1 MTRLAHRSRGTR
13 RLRHKSTSRS
23 RVPGVARRR
32 NTTPVPT
39 EESRSSPGGR
49 QDLRQQVASSPRF
62 PIVGIGASAGG
73 LEAFTQLLRALPNDT
88 GMAFVF
94 VQHLDPTHETVLT
107 DLLSKATRMPTNQ
120 VEDGTPVQP
129 DHVYVIPPN
138 HSLTISDGIL
148 RLGRRDKTHGR
159 HLPIDTFLA
168 SLADD
173 QGARAIGVILSGTGT
188 DGAIGLRAITST
200 GGVTFAQDERSA
212 PHAGMPHSA
221 VVAGA
226 VDLVLPA
233 REIAAELARIARHPY
248 VDSPAT
254 THGDAD
260 HAPGPDGLRQI
271 FLILRSATGTDF
283 QGYKPATVRRRVAR
297 RMLLQRIETF
307 ESYAR
312 HLRRHPAE
320 VQALH
325 DDLFVTV
332 TRFFRDADVFHALAR
347 TVFSG
352 MMKDRPRG
360 TPIRIW
366 TPGCAT
372 GEEAYSI
379 LIALTEFL
387 ETAKSGGDD
396 VAIQLFA
403 TDANAASIARA
414 RAGRYPESIALDVS
428 PERLRRF
435 FVKVDGQYQVTKSLR
450 DMTVFAVHNV
460 GTDPPFSRLD
470 LLTCRNVLIYLGPD
484 LQKRVLPVFHYALK
498 ATGFLLLGNAETPG
512 TFSDLF
518 VPVDKVHRIYARRP
532 GPPRAALGWRR
543 REPGGSAQRV
553 RHATAERVPTPP
565 EPELGREADRIL
577 LTKYAPA
584 GVIVND
590 DLEVLHVRGRTGPYL
605 ELPSGAASF
614 NLLKLLREGLLVD
627 VRAAVKRARTTGALV
642 RKDGAQV
649 RRNGGLVRVNIAVIP
664 LRASTAR
671 GATPGAFLVLF
682 EDSPSPTVSASQRK
696 GAGRMKRRGGQRTT
710 EALRAELESTKE
722 YLQAIINEREAA
734 NEELKSASEELQST
748 NEELQSTNEELET
761 SKEELQSV
769 NEELGTVNDELQAR
783 NAELGRLNSDLAN
796 ILSSVT
802 IPIIIVGPD
811 LRIRR
816 FTGMANR
823 VLNVVPT
830 DVGRSILDIR
840 WKIELEDVER
850 VLLGVIETLTP
861 WEHDVQDQDG
871 HWYSVRALPYR
882 SIDDKIDGAVI
893 AFIDV
898 DARRQLENEIQKRAD
913 GFERVST
920 MKDEFLALLSHELRT
935 PMSAM
940 LGWARLLRSGKLD
953 RERSAHAV
961 EIIERSMVL
970 QARLVED
977 MLDVSRIVAGK
988 LRVERRPIA
997 LRDVA
1002 EAAVE
1007 ALRPAAGAKRV
1018 QLASALGSDPAHVV
1032 GDSIRLQQ
1040 AIGNLLSNAL
1050 KFTPEGGTIE
1060 VRLGRT
1066 ESHVQ
1071 LQVRDTGEGIAADL
1085 LPHLFERFRQGEG
1098 SIIRPHAGLGL
1109 GLALTRYLVEQHEG
1123 TIRAESPGPR
1133 KGATFTV
1140 RLPAAPL
1147 GTEVATA
1154 ERGRAERL
1162 VAPPSLAGIRVLVVE
1177 DHDDTREFLAA
1188 VLGQCGAEVTTATS
1202 ARSAVAAFERAQPHV
1217 LVSDIAMPGEH
1228 GYSLIQTVR
1237 ALAPEHGGR
1246 VPALA
1251 LTAYVRP
1258 EDRERALAA
1267 GYNQH
1272 LAKPVDPL
1280 DLAGA
1285 VALLADRA

>member
-1 MTRLAHRSRGTR
+1 MR
-13 RLRHKSTSRS
+13 RKSTSRS
-23 RVPGVARRR
+23 PVPGATSR
-32 NTTPVPT
+32 NTASAST
-39 EESRSSPGGR
+39 EESRPSHEGR
-49 QDLRQQVASSPRF
+49 QDLRHEVASSSRF

-73 LEAFTQLLRALPNDT
+73 LEAFTNLLRALPNDT

-94 VQHLDPTHETVLT
+94 VQHLDPTHQTVLT
-107 DLLSKATRMPTNQ
+107 DLLSRATRMPTRQ

-138 HSLTISDGIL
+138 HSLTISGGIL
-148 RLGRRDKTHGR
+148 RLGSRDKTDGR

-168 SLADD
+168 SLADE
-173 QGARAIGVILSGTGT
+173 QGARAIGVILSGTGS
-188 DGAIGLRAITST
+188 DGAGGLRAVKSA

-212 PHAGMPHSA
+212 QHAGMPHSA

-233 REIAAELARIARHPY
+233 AEIATELARIARSLAAY
-248 VDSPAT
+248 QD
-254 THGDAD
+254 DAD
-260 HAPGPDGLRQI
+260 PAPERDGLRQI
-271 FLILRSATGTDF
+271 LLILRSATGTDF
-283 QGYKPATVRRRVAR
+283 QGYKPATVRRRVER
-297 RMLLQRIETF
+297 RMLLQRIPTF

-312 HLRRHPAE
+312 HLRQHRAE

-332 TRFFRDADVFHALAR
+332 TRFFRDPDVFHALVR
-347 TVFSG
+347 TVFPR
-352 MMKDRPRG
+352 MMKERPRK

-387 ETAKSGGDD
+387 EATKSGGDD
-396 VAIQLFA
+396 VEIQLFA

-435 FVKVDGQYQVTKSLR
+435 FVKVDGQYQVTKSFR
-450 DMTVFAVHNV
+450 DVAVFAVHNV
-460 GTDPPFSRLD
+460 ATDPPFSRLD

-498 ATGFLLLGNAETPG
+498 PTGFLLLGNAETPG

-518 VPVDKVHRIYARRP
+518 VPVNKAHHIYARRP
-532 GPPRAALGWRR
+532 GPPRAALGWTL
-543 REPGGSAQRV
+543 RELGGSAKP
-553 RHATAERVPTPP
+553 AASPTAERAPAPQ
-565 EPELGREADRIL
+565 EPELSREADRVL
-577 LTKYAPA
+577 LAKYAPA

-605 ELPSGAASF
+605 EMPSGAASF

-627 VRAAVKRARTTGALV
+627 VRAAVKRARTTGAPV

-649 RRNGGLVRVNIAVIP
+649 RRDGGLVRVNVAVIP
-664 LRASTAR
+664 LRASTVR
-671 GATPGAFLVLF
+671 GAAPGAFLVLF
-682 EDSPSPTVSASQRK
+682 EDSHPPAASTGQRK
-696 GAGRMKRRGGQRTT
+696 GAGRMKPPGQERTT
-710 EALRAELESTKE
+710 QALRAELESTKE

-769 NEELGTVNDELQAR
+769 NEELGTVNDELQVR

-802 IPIIIVGPD
+802 IPIVIVGPD

-816 FTGMANR
+816 FTGIANR
-823 VLNVVPT
+823 VLNVVPA

-840 WKIELEDVER
+840 WKIVLEDVER

-861 WEHDVQDQDG
+861 WEGDVQDQDG
-871 HWYSVRALPYR
+871 HWYSIRVLPYR
-882 SIDDKIDGAVI
+882 SIDDKIDGAVM

-898 DARRQLENEIQKRAD
+898 DARRQLENEVQKRAD
-913 GFERVST
+913 EFERVST
-920 MKDEFLALLSHELRT
+920 MKDEFLAMLSHELRT
-935 PMSAM
+935 PLSAM
-940 LGWARLLRSGKLD
+940 LGWVRLLRSGKLD
-953 RERSAHAV
+953 PGQSAHALEV
-961 EIIERSMVL
+961 IERNTVL
-970 QARLVED
+970 QARLIED
-977 MLDVSRIVAGK
+977 LLDVSRIVAGK
-988 LRVERRPIA
+988 LMVERRPVA
-997 LRDVA
+997 LRQVV

-1007 ALRPAAGAKRV
+1007 AFRPAASGKRV
-1018 QLASALGSDPAHVV
+1018 QLDTALGRDPVRV
-1032 GDSIRLQQ
+1032 LGDPIRLQQ
-1040 AIGNLLSNAL
+1040 AVGNLLSNAL
-1050 KFTPEGGTIE
+1050 KFTSEGGTID
-1060 VRLGRT
+1060 VWLGRT

-1085 LPHLFERFRQGEG
+1085 LPHLFERFRQGES
-1098 SIIRPHAGLGL
+1098 SIVRLHSGLGL

-1123 TIRAESPGPR
+1123 TVRAESPGPG

-1140 RLPAAPL
+1140 ILPAAPV
-1147 GTEVATA
+1147 GTEVAA
-1154 ERGRAERL
+1154 VEQEQERAERL
-1162 VAPPSLAGIRVLVVE
+1162 VAPTALVGLRVVVVD
-1177 DHDDTREFLAA
+1177 DHDDTLGFVAT
-1188 VLGQCGAEVTTATS
+1188 VLGQYGAEVTTATS
-1202 ARSAVAAFERAQPHV
+1202 VRTAVAAFERAKPHV

-1237 ALAPEHGGR
+1237 ALPPEQGGR

-1251 LTAYVRP
+1251 LTAYVRT
-1258 EDRERALAA
+1258 EDRERAFAA
-1267 GYNQH
+1267 GYNRH
-1272 LAKPVDPL
+1272 LVKPIDPIDLASAVADLAK
-1280 DLAGA
+1280 
-1285 VALLADRA
+1285 RA

>member
-1 MTRLAHRSRGTR
+1 
-13 RLRHKSTSRS
+13 
-23 RVPGVARRR
+23 
-32 NTTPVPT
+32 
-39 EESRSSPGGR
+39 
-49 QDLRQQVASSPRF
+49 
-62 PIVGIGASAGG
+62 VGIGASAGG
-73 LEAFTQLLRALPNDT
+73 LEAFTKLLQALPNDT

-107 DLLSKATRMPTNQ
+107 ELLSRATRMPTSQ

-129 DHVYVIPPN
+129 DHVYIIPPN
-138 HSLTISDGIL
+138 HSLTISGGIL
-148 RLGRRDKTHGR
+148 RLGSRDKTDGR

-173 QGARAIGVILSGTGT
+173 QGGRAIGVILSGSGS
-188 DGAIGLRAITST
+188 DGAGGLRAIKSA

-212 PHAGMPHSA
+212 QHAGMPHSA

-226 VDLVLPA
+226 ADLVLPPA
-233 REIAAELARIARHPY
+233 EIATELARIARHPY

-254 THGDAD
+254 SQGTAD
-260 HAPGPDGLRQI
+260 PAPERDGLRQI
-271 FLILRSATGTDF
+271 LLILRSATGTDF
-283 QGYKPATVRRRVAR
+283 QGYKPATVRRRVTR
-297 RMLLQRIETF
+297 RMLLHRIATF

-312 HLRRHPAE
+312 HLRQHRAE

-332 TRFFRDADVFHALAR
+332 TRFFRDPDAFHALVR
-347 TVFSG
+347 TVFPRL
-352 MMKDRPRG
+352 MKERPRK

-387 ETAKSGGDD
+387 ETTKNGRDD
-396 VAIQLFA
+396 VEIQLFA
-403 TDANAASIARA
+403 TDANIASIARA
-414 RAGRYPESIALDVS
+414 RSGRYPESIALDVS

-450 DMTVFAVHNV
+450 DVAVFAVHNV
-460 GTDPPFSRLD
+460 ATDPPFSRVD

-484 LQKRVLPVFHYALK
+484 LQKRVLPAFHYALK
-498 ATGFLLLGNAETPG
+498 PTGFLLLGNAETPG

-518 VPVDKVHRIYARRP
+518 VPVDKTHRIYARRP
-532 GPPRAALGWRR
+532 GSPRAALGWTRPALDR
-543 REPGGSAQRV
+543 TAEPASS
-553 RHATAERVPTPP
+553 ATAERAPAPQ
-565 EPELGREADRIL
+565 EPELSREADRVL
-577 LTKYAPA
+577 LAKYAPA

-605 ELPSGAASF
+605 EIPSGAASF

-627 VRAAVKRARTTGALV
+627 VRAAVKHARAAGAPV
-642 RKDGAQV
+642 RKDGAHV
-649 RRNGGLVRVNIAVIP
+649 RRNGGLVRVDIAVIP
-664 LRASTAR
+664 LRSSTAR
-671 GATPGAFLVLF
+671 RAEPGGFLVLF
-682 EDSPSPTVSASQRK
+682 EDTPSPAASASKRQGGGRRK
-696 GAGRMKRRGGQRTT
+696 PAGQERTT
-710 EALRAELESTKE
+710 QALRAELESTKD

-769 NEELGTVNDELQAR
+769 NEELGTVNDELQSR

-802 IPIIIVGPD
+802 IPIVIVDLD

-816 FTGMANR
+816 FTGIANR

-840 WKIELEDVER
+840 WKIVLEDIER
-850 VLLGVIETLTP
+850 VLLGVIRTLSP
-861 WEHDVQDQDG
+861 WEGDVQDQDG
-871 HWYSVRALPYR
+871 HWYSVRVLPYR
-882 SIDDKIDGAVI
+882 SIDDKTDGAVM

-898 DARRQLENEIQKRAD
+898 DARRQLENEMQKRAD
-913 GFERVST
+913 EFERVSA

-940 LGWARLLRSGKLD
+940 LGWAHLLRSGKLD
-953 RERSAHAV
+953 RDQSAHAV
-961 EIIERSMVL
+961 EIIERNMVL
-970 QARLVED
+970 QARLIED
-977 MLDVSRIVAGK
+977 LLDVSRIIAGK

-997 LRDVA
+997 LRDVV
-1002 EAAVE
+1002 EEAVE
-1007 ALRPAAGAKRV
+1007 ALRPAASTKRV
-1018 QLASALGSDPAHVV
+1018 QLESALGSDPAWVL
-1032 GDSIRLQQ
+1032 GDSLRLQQ
-1040 AIGNLLSNAL
+1040 AAGNLLSNAL
-1050 KFTPEGGTIE
+1050 KFTPAGGGIE
-1060 VRLGRT
+1060 VRLARAD
-1066 ESHVQ
+1066 SHVE

-1085 LPHLFERFRQGEG
+1085 LPHLFERFRQGQS
-1098 SIIRPHAGLGL
+1098 SIIRPYAGLGL

-1123 TIRAESPGPR
+1123 TVRAESPGPGQ
-1133 KGATFTV
+1133 GATFSV
-1140 RLPAAPL
+1140 ILPASPL
-1147 GTEVATA
+1147 GTEAGT
-1154 ERGRAERL
+1154 EQQEQGKRP
-1162 VAPPSLAGIRVLVVE
+1162 VAPPTLAGIRVLVVD
-1177 DHDDTREFLAA
+1177 DHDDTREFVAT
-1188 VLGQCGAEVTTATS
+1188 VLGQYGAEVTTATS
-1202 ARSAVAAFERAQPHV
+1202 VRTAVAAFERAKPHV

-1237 ALAPEHGGR
+1237 ALPLEQGGR

-1258 EDRERALAA
+1258 EDRERVLAA
-1267 GYNQH
+1267 GYTQH
-1272 LAKPVDPL
+1272 LAKPIDPVA
-1280 DLAGA
+1280 LATA
-1285 VALLADRA
+1285 VAYLAEHA

>member
-1 MTRLAHRSRGTR
+1 
-13 RLRHKSTSRS
+13 
-23 RVPGVARRR
+23 
-32 NTTPVPT
+32 
-39 EESRSSPGGR
+39 
-49 QDLRQQVASSPRF
+49 
-62 PIVGIGASAGG
+62 VGIGASAGG

-107 DLLSKATRMPTNQ
+107 ELLSRVTRMPTGQ
-120 VEDGTPVQP
+120 VEDGAPVRP

-138 HSLTISDGIL
+138 HSLTMSGGIL
-148 RLGRRDKTHGR
+148 HLGSRETTHGR

-173 QGARAIGVILSGTGT
+173 QGPRAIGVILSGTGS
-188 DGAIGLRAITST
+188 DGAVGLRAIKSA

-212 PHAGMPHSA
+212 QHAGMPHSA

-233 REIAAELARIARHPY
+233 SKIAAELARIARHPY
-248 VDSPAT
+248 VESPPT
-254 THGDAD
+254 SPSDAD
-260 HAPGPDGLRQI
+260 PAPDRDGLRQI
-271 FLILRSATGTDF
+271 FRILRSAAGTDF

-297 RMLLQRIETF
+297 RMLLHRIGTLD
-307 ESYAR
+307 SYAR
-312 HLRRHPAE
+312 HLRQHPAE

-332 TRFFRDADVFHALAR
+332 TRFFRDPEVFHALAHA
-347 TVFSG
+347 VFPR
-352 MMKDRPRG
+352 MMKDRTRG

-387 ETAKSGGDD
+387 ETTKGGED

-403 TDANAASIARA
+403 TDANAASITRA
-414 RAGRYPESIALDVS
+414 RAGHYPESIGLDVS

-435 FVKVDGQYQVTKSLR
+435 FVKADGQYQVSKLLR
-450 DMTVFAVHNV
+450 DLTVFAVHNV
-460 GTDPPFSRLD
+460 ATDPPFSRLD
-470 LLTCRNVLIYLGPD
+470 LLTCRNVLIYLGLD

-498 ATGFLLLGNAETPG
+498 PTGFLLLGNAETPG

-518 VPVDKVHRIYARRP
+518 VPVDKTHRIYARRP
-532 GPPRAALGWRR
+532 GPPRTALGWTP
-543 REPGGSAQRV
+543 RELDGSAKR
-553 RHATAERVPTPP
+553 AFPLTAERLRLPQ

-577 LTKYAPA
+577 LAKYAPA

-605 ELPSGAASF
+605 ELPSGAASV
-614 NLLKLLREGLLVD
+614 NLLKMLREGLLVD
-627 VRAAVKRARTTGALV
+627 VRAAVKRARATGALV

-649 RRNGGLVRVNIAVIP
+649 RRHDGLARVNIAVIP
-664 LRASTAR
+664 LHSSTAR
-671 GATPGAFLVLF
+671 RPAPGGFLVLF
-682 EDSPSPTVSASQRK
+682 EDGPSPVASASQRT
-696 GAGRMKRRGGQRTT
+696 GVGRAKLPGEERTT
-710 EALRAELESTKE
+710 QALRAELESTKE
-722 YLQAIINEREAA
+722 YLQAIINEREAT

-783 NAELGRLNSDLAN
+783 NAELGSLNSDLAN

-802 IPIIIVGPD
+802 IPIVIVGRD

-816 FTGMANR
+816 FTGMATR

-861 WEHDVQDQDG
+861 WERDVQDEDG

-882 SIDDKIDGAVI
+882 SIDSTIDGAVM

-898 DARRQLENEIQKRAD
+898 DARRQLENELHKRAD
-913 GFERVST
+913 EFERVSA

-935 PMSAM
+935 PLSAM
-940 LGWARLLRSGKLD
+940 FGWARLLRSGKLD
-953 RERSAHAV
+953 RDRSAHAV
-961 EIIERSMVL
+961 EIIERNMVL
-970 QARLVED
+970 QARLIED
-977 MLDVSRIVAGK
+977 LLDVSRIIAGK
-988 LRVERRPIA
+988 LRVECRPLA
-997 LRDVA
+997 LRDVVD
-1002 EAAVE
+1002 AAVE
-1007 ALRPAAGAKRV
+1007 ALRPAASGKRV
-1018 QLASALGSDPAHVV
+1018 QLSSVLGADPARVL

-1050 KFTPEGGTIE
+1050 KFTPEGGSIE
-1060 VRLGRT
+1060 VRLARA
-1066 ESHVQ
+1066 ESEVT
-1071 LQVRDTGEGIAADL
+1071 LQVRDSGEGIAPDL
-1085 LPHLFERFRQGEG
+1085 LPHLFERFRQGES
-1098 SIIRPHAGLGL
+1098 SIIRPHSGLGL

-1123 TIRAESPGPR
+1123 TILAESPGPG

-1140 RLPAAPL
+1140 ILPVAPL
-1147 GTEVATA
+1147 GTEVVTVEL
-1154 ERGRAERL
+1154 ERVERL
-1162 VAPPSLAGIRVLVVE
+1162 VTPPTLAGIRVLAVE
-1177 DHDDTREFLAA
+1177 DHDDTREFIAA
-1188 VLGQCGAEVTTATS
+1188 VLAQYGAEVTTAMS
-1202 ARSAVAAFERAQPHV
+1202 VPAAFAAFERAKPHV
-1217 LVSDIAMPGEH
+1217 LVSDIAMPGED
-1228 GYSLIQTVR
+1228 GYSLIRAVR
-1237 ALAPEHGGR
+1237 ALPLEQGGR
-1246 VPALA
+1246 IPALA

-1267 GYNQH
+1267 GYTRL
-1272 LAKPVDPL
+1272 LAKPIDPI
-1280 DLAGA
+1280 DLARA
-1285 VALLADRA
+1285 VAQLAEPA

>member
-1 MTRLAHRSRGTR
+1 
-13 RLRHKSTSRS
+13 
-23 RVPGVARRR
+23 VA
-32 NTTPVPT
+32 P
-39 EESRSSPGGR
+39 
-49 QDLRQQVASSPRF
+49 SPRF
-62 PIVGIGASAGG
+62 PIVGTGASAGG

-107 DLLSKATRMPTNQ
+107 DLLSKATRMPTSQ
-120 VEDGTPVQP
+120 VEDGTLVRP

-138 HSLTISDGIL
+138 HSLTISGGIL
-148 RLGRRDKTHGR
+148 RLGSRDKTHGR

-173 QGARAIGVILSGTGT
+173 QGPRAIGVILSGTGS
-188 DGAIGLRAITST
+188 DGAVGLRAIKSA

-212 PHAGMPHSA
+212 QHAGMPHSA

-233 REIAAELARIARHPY
+233 GKIAAELARIARHPY
-248 VDSPAT
+248 VESPST
-254 THGDAD
+254 SPGDAD
-260 HAPGPDGLRQI
+260 PRPERDGLRQI

-297 RMLLQRIETF
+297 RMLLHRIETL
-307 ESYAR
+307 ESYAL

-332 TRFFRDADVFHALAR
+332 TRFFRDPEVFHALAQA
-347 TVFSG
+347 VFPR

-387 ETAKSGGDD
+387 ETTKGGGSD

-403 TDANAASIARA
+403 TDANAASITRA

-435 FVKVDGQYQVTKSLR
+435 FVKVDGQYQVSKSLR
-450 DMTVFAVHNV
+450 DLTVFAVHNV
-460 GTDPPFSRLD
+460 ATDPPFSRLD

-498 ATGFLLLGNAETPG
+498 PTGFLLLGNAETPG
-512 TFSDLF
+512 TFPDLF
-518 VPVDKVHRIYARRP
+518 VTVDKTHRIYGRRP
-532 GPPRAALGWRR
+532 GPPRGALGWTR
-543 REPGGSAQRV
+543 RELDGSAERASPV
-553 RHATAERVPTPP
+553 TTERVPARQ
-565 EPELGREADRIL
+565 ESELGREADRVL
-577 LTKYAPA
+577 LAQYAPA

-605 ELPSGAASF
+605 ELPSGAASV
-614 NLLKLLREGLLVD
+614 NLLKMLREGLLVG
-627 VRAAVKRARTTGALV
+627 VRAAVQRARTTGAPV

-664 LRASTAR
+664 LRSSAAR
-671 GATPGAFLVLF
+671 RAVPGAFLVLF
-682 EDSPSPTVSASQRK
+682 EDGPSPAASASQRK
-696 GAGRMKRRGGQRTT
+696 VAGRRALPGEERTT
-710 EALRAELESTKE
+710 QALRAELESTKE

-802 IPIIIVGPD
+802 IPIVIVGRD

-816 FTGMANR
+816 FTGMATR

-850 VLLGVIETLTP
+850 VLLGVIGTLTP

-882 SIDDKIDGAVI
+882 SIDNTIDGAVM

-898 DARRQLENEIQKRAD
+898 DARRQLENEMHKRAD
-913 GFERVST
+913 EFERVSA

-935 PMSAM
+935 PLSAM
-940 LGWARLLRSGKLD
+940 FGWARLLRSGKLD
-953 RERSAHAV
+953 RGRSAHAV
-961 EIIERSMVL
+961 EIIERNMVL
-970 QARLVED
+970 QARLIED
-977 MLDVSRIVAGK
+977 LLDVSRIIAGK

-997 LRDVA
+997 LRDVV

-1007 ALRPAAGAKRV
+1007 ALRPLASGKRV
-1018 QLASALGSDPAHVV
+1018 QLDSALGADPARVL

-1040 AIGNLLSNAL
+1040 AVGNLLSNAL
-1050 KFTPEGGTIE
+1050 KFTPEDGRIE
-1060 VRLGRT
+1060 VRLGRA
-1066 ESHVQ
+1066 ESDVH
-1071 LQVRDTGEGIAADL
+1071 LQVHDSGEGIAADL
-1085 LPHLFERFRQGEG
+1085 LPHLFERFRQGES
-1098 SIIRPHAGLGL
+1098 SIIRPHTGLGL

-1123 TIRAESPGPR
+1123 TIHAESPGPG

-1140 RLPAAPL
+1140 ILPVAPL
-1147 GTEVATA
+1147 GTEVVTV
-1154 ERGRAERL
+1154 EPEWVERL
-1162 VAPPSLAGIRVLVVE
+1162 VTPPTLGGIRVLVVE
-1177 DHDDTREFLAA
+1177 DHDDTREFIATVLA
-1188 VLGQCGAEVTTATS
+1188 QYGAEVTTAKS
-1202 ARSAVAAFERAQPHV
+1202 APAAAAAFERAKPHV
-1217 LVSDIAMPGEH
+1217 LVSDIAMPGED

-1237 ALAPEHGGR
+1237 ALPLEQGGG

-1267 GYNQH
+1267 GYNRL
-1272 LAKPVDPL
+1272 LAKPIDPL
-1280 DLAGA
+1280 DLASA
-1285 VALLADRA
+1285 VAQLAEPA

>member
-1 MTRLAHRSRGTR
+1 
-13 RLRHKSTSRS
+13 
-23 RVPGVARRR
+23 
-32 NTTPVPT
+32 
-39 EESRSSPGGR
+39 
-49 QDLRQQVASSPRF
+49 VASSPRF

-94 VQHLDPTHETVLT
+94 VQHLDPKHETVLT
-107 DLLSKATRMPTNQ
+107 DLLSKATRMPTSQ
-120 VEDGTPVQP
+120 VADGTPVRP
-129 DHVYVIPPN
+129 DHVYIIPPN
-138 HSLTISDGIL
+138 HSLTISGGIL
-148 RLGRRDKTHGR
+148 RLGSRETTHGR

-173 QGARAIGVILSGTGT
+173 QGARAIGVILSGTGS
-188 DGAIGLRAITST
+188 DGAVGLRAIKSA

-212 PHAGMPHSA
+212 QHAGMPHSA

-248 VDSPAT
+248 VELPTTPRGAADPAT
-254 THGDAD
+254 GR
-260 HAPGPDGLRQI
+260 DGLRQI
-271 FLILRSATGTDF
+271 FQILRSATGTDF

-297 RMLLQRIETF
+297 RMLLQRVETC

-312 HLRRHPAE
+312 HLRQHPAE

-332 TRFFRDADVFHALAR
+332 TRFFRDADVFHALAHA
-347 TVFSG
+347 VFPS

-403 TDANAASIARA
+403 TDANVASIARA

-435 FVKVDGQYQVTKSLR
+435 FVKMDGQYEVTKSLR
-450 DMTVFAVHNV
+450 DVVVFAVHNV
-460 GTDPPFSRLD
+460 ATDPPFSRLD

-498 ATGFLLLGNAETPG
+498 PTGFLLLGNTETPG

-518 VPVDKVHRIYARRP
+518 VPVDKTHRIYARRP
-532 GPPRAALGWRR
+532 GPPRAALGWTL
-543 REPGGSAQRV
+543 RELGGSAQRAS
-553 RHATAERVPTPP
+553 HATAERVHAPQ

-577 LTKYAPA
+577 LAKYAPA

-605 ELPSGAASF
+605 ELPPGAASV

-627 VRAAVKRARTTGALV
+627 VRAAVKRAHATRAPV

-649 RRNGGLVRVNIAVIP
+649 RRNDGLVRVNIAVIP
-664 LRASTAR
+664 LRSSTAPR
-671 GATPGAFLVLF
+671 AAPGAFLVLF
-682 EDSPSPTVSASQRK
+682 EDSPSLAASTSQRK
-696 GAGRMKRRGGQRTT
+696 GAMKLPGEERTT
-710 EALRAELESTKE
+710 QALRAELASTKE

-802 IPIIIVGPD
+802 IPIVIVGRD

-850 VLLGVIETLTP
+850 VLLDVMGTLTP
-861 WEHDVQDQDG
+861 WERDVQDQDG
-871 HWYSVRALPYR
+871 HWYSVRVLPYR
-882 SIDDKIDGAVI
+882 RIDNKIDGAVM

-898 DARRQLENEIQKRAD
+898 DARRQLESEMQKRAD
-913 GFERVST
+913 EFERVSA

-935 PMSAM
+935 PLSAM
-940 LGWARLLRSGKLD
+940 LGWARVLRLGKLD
-953 RERSAHAV
+953 PGEAAHAIAV
-961 EIIERSMVL
+961 IERNVVL
-970 QARLVED
+970 QARIIED
-977 MLDVSRIVAGK
+977 LLDVSRIIAGK
-988 LRVERRPIA
+988 LKVERRPIA

-1007 ALRPAAGAKRV
+1007 ALRPAASAKRV
-1018 QLASALGSDPAHVV
+1018 QLDSALGSDPARVL

-1040 AIGNLLSNAL
+1040 TVGNLLSNAL
-1050 KFTPEGGTIE
+1050 KFTPEGGSIE
-1060 VRLGRT
+1060 VRLGRADSYV
-1066 ESHVQ
+1066 E
-1071 LQVRDTGEGIAADL
+1071 LQVRDTGEGVAADL
-1085 LPHLFERFRQGEG
+1085 LPHLFERFRQGES
-1098 SIIRPHAGLGL
+1098 SIVRPHAGLGL
-1109 GLALTRYLVEQHEG
+1109 GLALTHYLVQQHEG
-1123 TIRAESPGPR
+1123 TIRAESPGPGQ
-1133 KGATFTV
+1133 GATFTV
-1140 RLPAAPL
+1140 SLPSAPF
-1147 GTEVATA
+1147 GAEVATPEQEGA
-1154 ERGRAERL
+1154 MRRVEPGTL
-1162 VAPPSLAGIRVLVVE
+1162 TGVRVLVVE
-1177 DHDDTREFLAA
+1177 DHDDTREFVAA
-1188 VLGQCGAEVTTATS
+1188 VLAQYGAEVTTATS
-1202 ARSAVAAFERAQPHV
+1202 ARTALAAFERAKPHV
-1217 LVSDIAMPGEH
+1217 LVSDIAMPEEH

-1237 ALAPEHGGR
+1237 ARPLEQGGR
-1246 VPALA
+1246 VPAIA
-1251 LTAYVRP
+1251 LTAYVRS
-1258 EDRERALAA
+1258 EDRERAVAA
-1267 GYNQH
+1267 GYNRH
-1272 LAKPVDPL
+1272 LVKPIDPVDL
-1280 DLAGA
+1280 ASAVAQLAGA
-1285 VALLADRA
+1285 PDPQTS